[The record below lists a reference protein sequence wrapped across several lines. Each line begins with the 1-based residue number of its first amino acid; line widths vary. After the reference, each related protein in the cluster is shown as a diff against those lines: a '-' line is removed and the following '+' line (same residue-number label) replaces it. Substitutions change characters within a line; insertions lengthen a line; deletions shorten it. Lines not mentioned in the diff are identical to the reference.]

1 MFTCR
6 ALCEYPLFFL
16 RLSSSHSCTTIIVN
30 SFLAPR
36 ARRDLSQDA
45 AVDDRTQRLCA
56 VPAVDIFIA
65 GFVCKSVSMQN
76 ARRGE
81 AKDCIREASG
91 LTGVT
96 FQGIVEYVK
105 AKRPP
110 VVILE
115 NVRGL
120 TVGNLERPP
129 VIRDVERVF
138 HQNDYAFAWR
148 ILNTWDFL
156 LPQRR
161 NRCWMWAFRGR
172 RNQSAA
178 ERAGD
183 IISGLGQEQ
192 KFWKMADLFHQVQA
206 RPAQPSKKKLTVR
219 ERDVVKEVRKQ
230 VPRNFRSGLVVDVG
244 QSVGR
249 GHFCV
254 NGASPC
260 LLPNSKIQLAF
271 KAGKS
276 IKRRILGIEELMAL
290 QGLFREDF
298 PALPAWATER
308 RVLSRDLLGNAFTTT
323 VLMAVSVGV
332 CAEGPLRGSATR
344 AGA

>member
-1 MFTCR
+1 M
-6 ALCEYPLFFL
+6 
-16 RLSSSHSCTTIIVN
+16 
-30 SFLAPR
+30 
-36 ARRDLSQDA
+36 SQDA

-230 VPRNFRSGLVVDVG
+230 VPRNLRSGLVVDVG

-249 GHFCV
+249 WHFCG

-260 LLPNSKIQLAF
+260 ILPNSKIY
-271 KAGKS
+271 GKVGRS
-276 IKRRILGIEELMAL
+276 WQVLGVEQLMAL
-290 QGLFREDF
+290 QGIFKEDF
-298 PALPAWATER
+298 KELPAWAKTR
-308 RVLSRDLLGNAFTTT
+308 GKRGTSRDLIGNAFSST
-323 VLMAVSVGV
+323 VLLAVGMGV
-332 CAEGPLRGSATR
+332 VAEGPLHECPPPASLAPLG
-344 AGA
+344 GA

>member
-1 MFTCR
+1 MFTFR
-6 ALCEYPLFFL
+6 VLCEYPLFFL
-16 RLSSSHSCTTIIVN
+16 RMSSSQSCTTIIVH

-36 ARRDLSQDA
+36 ARRVLSQDA
-45 AVDDRTQRLCA
+45 AVDDRTQRLCT

-172 RNQSAA
+172 RHQRAA

-183 IISGLGQEQ
+183 IIRGLGQEQ
-192 KFWKMADLFHQVQA
+192 TFWKMADLFHQVRA

-230 VPRNFRSGLVVDVG
+230 VPRNLRSGLAVDVG